1 MKRIHS
7 LATII
12 ALSVSAHSMAAVT
25 IEVPETISVLA
36 VNQEKADLSGSL
48 FSSTKTLTLPDGENQ
63 VVFRYSPYFDKG
75 DERIIIDSKATIA
88 KFDSSNKELKFDLP
102 TYRHERDAKS
112 KIDSFEWKLV
122 DKSGQAVAVTQDQ
135 LIKDGMQIG
144 RDYIREIEDYNR
156 AGGIAA
162 VGVAAAIP
170 TQLPETGAVPAQ
182 LPEPV
187 PAQLPENGVSTA
199 EEMLYFW
206 YSKAD
211 ADAQARFK
219 AYINAQ

>member
-7 LATII
+7 LASLIV
-12 ALSVSAHSMAAVT
+12 LSVSAHSMAAVT
-25 IEVPETISVLA
+25 IEVPETISILA
-36 VNQEKADLSGSL
+36 VNQEKADLSGGI
-48 FSSTKTLTLPDGENQ
+48 FSSTKTLTLPDGQNQ

-75 DERIIIDSKATIA
+75 DERVIIDSKATIA
-88 KFDSSNKELKFDLP
+88 KFDTADQALTFDLP
-102 TYRHERDAKS
+102 TYRHERDARS
-112 KIDSFEWKLV
+112 KINNFDWKLV
-122 DKSGQAVAVTQDQ
+122 NKSGQSVEVTQDQ

-144 RDYIREIEDYNR
+144 RDYVREIEEYNSV
-156 AGGIAA
+156 G
-162 VGVAAAIP
+162 GVAAIGVVAAIP
-170 TQLPETGAVPAQ
+170 TQLPETGAVPVQ

-211 ADAQARFK
+211 DGAKARFK
-219 AYINAQ
+219 AYVDAQ